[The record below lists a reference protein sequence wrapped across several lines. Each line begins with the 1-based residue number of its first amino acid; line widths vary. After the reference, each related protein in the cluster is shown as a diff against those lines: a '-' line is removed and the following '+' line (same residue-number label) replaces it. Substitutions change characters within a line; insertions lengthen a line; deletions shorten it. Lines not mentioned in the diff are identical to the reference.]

1 MDEKMMICPACDGT
15 GKVSACIPV
24 PSTPVSDGI
33 ASFSAQLAEAL
44 KAQKALILAEVDKA
58 GLTDEQFYAIR
69 FCIPDVDLGCTSDI
83 ANCNLCEKR
92 AVAAAQ
98 LEAIKKVL
106 K

>member
-1 MDEKMMICPACDGT
+1 MAEQALRER
-15 GKVSACIPV
+15 
-24 PSTPVSDGI
+24 I
-33 ASFSAQLAEAL
+33 AEINCFGCEEIGRDVTDSIL
-44 KAQKALILAEVDKA
+44 ALILAEVDKA

-98 LEAIKKVL
+98 LEAIKKQL
-106 K
+106 RGEGK